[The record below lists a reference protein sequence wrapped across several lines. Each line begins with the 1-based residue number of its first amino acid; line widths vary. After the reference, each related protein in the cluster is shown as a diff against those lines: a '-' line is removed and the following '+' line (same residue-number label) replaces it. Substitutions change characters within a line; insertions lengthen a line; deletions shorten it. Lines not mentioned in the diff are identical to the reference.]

1 MGGEARSSPLRFK
14 EARWEG
20 LEYCE
25 EWKHRHRWKL
35 QPFGKEEVMNIAIV
49 GSTGLVG
56 SQLVSLAKSRGH
68 EVIALSI
75 ESGTDVT
82 APEGL
87 EALAGAEV
95 MVDVTQSPSL
105 SEEDATAFFARAAEN
120 LGKAATEARVQRSV
134 VLSIIS
140 VDKIAAAE
148 TEPGTGFDG
157 YYRAKFAH
165 EQATLAFAPGP
176 HIVRSSQFH
185 DIARQAIGWGRDGD
199 RSTIRDLTLQP
210 VAVSAMVEVLL
221 AAATDAVDAE
231 VTEVAGPQRE
241 QLANLS
247 TRYAA
252 HVGDPVSIVA
262 APVGDAVRHGILLP
276 GSQVRLV
283 GPSFAEW
290 LASVPV
296 PSAQV

>member
-1 MGGEARSSPLRFK
+1 
-14 EARWEG
+14 
-20 LEYCE
+20 
-25 EWKHRHRWKL
+25 
-35 QPFGKEEVMNIAIV
+35 MNIAIV
-49 GSTGLVG
+49 GATGLVG

-68 EVIALSI
+68 EVIALS
-75 ESGTDVT
+75 
-82 APEGL
+82 
-87 EALAGAEV
+87 
-95 MVDVTQSPSL
+95 
-105 SEEDATAFFARAAEN
+105 
-120 LGKAATEARVQRSV
+120 K
-134 VLSIIS
+134 
-140 VDKIAAAE
+140 
-148 TEPGTGFDG
+148 EPGTGFDG

-176 HIVRSSQFH
+176 HVVHSSQFH

-199 RSTIRDLTLQP
+199 QSTIRDLTIQP

-221 AAATDAVDAE
+221 AAATGAVDTE

-262 APVGDAVRHGILLP
+262 AQVGDAVRHGILLP
-276 GSQVRLV
+276 GSQAHLV

-296 PSAQV
+296 PRAQV

>member
-1 MGGEARSSPLRFK
+1 
-14 EARWEG
+14 
-20 LEYCE
+20 
-25 EWKHRHRWKL
+25 
-35 QPFGKEEVMNIAIV
+35 MNIAIV
-49 GSTGLVG
+49 GAMGLVG

-68 EVIALSI
+68 EVIALYLQT
-75 ESGTDVT
+75 GTDVT

-87 EALAGAEV
+87 EALAGAEA

-105 SEEDATAFFARAAEN
+105 SEEVATAFFTRAAEN

-134 VLSIIS
+134 VLSIIG

-157 YYRAKFAH
+157 YYRAKFAQ
-165 EQATLAFAPGP
+165 EQATNAFAPGP
-176 HIVRSSQFH
+176 HVVRSSQFH

-199 RSTIRDLTLQP
+199 RSTIRDLTIQP

-221 AAATDAVDAE
+221 AAATGAADAA

-241 QLANLS
+241 QLADLS
-247 TRYAA
+247 ARYAA
-252 HVGDPVSIVA
+252 HVGDSVSIVA
-262 APVGDAVRHGILLP
+262 ATVGDAVRHGILLP
-276 GSQVRLV
+276 GSRARLV

>member
-1 MGGEARSSPLRFK
+1 
-14 EARWEG
+14 
-20 LEYCE
+20 
-25 EWKHRHRWKL
+25 
-35 QPFGKEEVMNIAIV
+35 MNIAIV
-49 GSTGLVG
+49 GAMGLVG

-68 EVIALSI
+68 EVIALDI
-75 ESGTDVT
+75 QTGTDVT

-87 EALAGAEV
+87 EALAGAEAL
-95 MVDVTQSPSL
+95 VDVTQSPSL
-105 SEEDATAFFARAAEN
+105 SEEDATAFFTRAAEN

-134 VLSIIS
+134 VLSIIG
-140 VDKIAAAE
+140 VDKFAAAE

-157 YYRAKFAH
+157 YYRAKFAQ

-176 HIVRSSQFH
+176 HVVRSSQFH

-199 RSTIRDLTLQP
+199 RSTIRDLTIQP

-221 AAATDAVDAE
+221 AAATGAADAEE

-241 QLANLS
+241 QLADLS

-252 HVGDPVSIVA
+252 HVGDSVSIVA

-276 GSQVRLV
+276 GSRARLV

>member
-1 MGGEARSSPLRFK
+1 
-14 EARWEG
+14 
-20 LEYCE
+20 
-25 EWKHRHRWKL
+25 
-35 QPFGKEEVMNIAIV
+35 MNIAIV
-49 GSTGLVG
+49 GATGMVG

-68 EVIALSI
+68 EVIALSK

-87 EALAGAEV
+87 SEALAGAEA

-105 SEEDATAFFARAAEN
+105 NEEDATAFFTRAAEN
-120 LGKAATEARVQRSV
+120 LGKAAIEARVRRYV
-134 VLSIIS
+134 VLSIIG
-140 VDKIAAAE
+140 VDKIAAAK
-148 TEPGTGFDG
+148 TEPGTGSDG
-157 YYRAKFAH
+157 YFRAKFAH
-165 EQATLAFAPGP
+165 EQTSLAFAPGP
-176 HIVRSSQFH
+176 HVVRSSQFH

-199 RSTIRDLTLQP
+199 RSTVSDLTIQP

-221 AAATDAVDAE
+221 AAATGAE
-231 VTEVAGPQRE
+231 VTEVAGPQLE
-241 QLANLS
+241 QLADLS

-262 APVGDAVRHGILLP
+262 APVGEAVRHGILLP
-276 GSQVRLV
+276 GPQARLV

>member
-1 MGGEARSSPLRFK
+1 
-14 EARWEG
+14 
-20 LEYCE
+20 
-25 EWKHRHRWKL
+25 L

-49 GSTGLVG
+49 GATGLIG

-75 ESGTDVT
+75 ESGTDVI

-87 EALAGAEV
+87 EALAGAEA

-105 SEEDATAFFARAAEN
+105 SEQDATAFFTRAAEN
-120 LGKAATEARVQRSV
+120 LGKAATEARVRRSV
-134 VLSIIS
+134 VLSIIG

-176 HIVRSSQFH
+176 HVVRSSQFH

-199 RSTIRDLTLQP
+199 RSTISDLTIQP

-221 AAATDAVDAE
+221 AAATGAVDAE
-231 VTEVAGPQRE
+231 VTEVAGPQLE
-241 QLANLS
+241 QLRTSRPGMRPTSGTPSQSSPRRWAMRCDTASFCPDLRLAWS
-247 TRYAA
+247 V
-252 HVGDPVSIVA
+252 HP
-262 APVGDAVRHGILLP
+262 LP
-276 GSQVRLV
+276 SG
-283 GPSFAEW
+283 W
-290 LASVPV
+290 LPCQCLGLRFDVP
-296 PSAQV
+296 